1 MAIWNTGKVVAHK
14 HWSDTLHTLYVD
26 AVIEP
31 FEAGQFVK
39 IGLNI
44 NGEVIGHPYS
54 LVNPPKQTPLGFYYI
69 NVPNGKL
76 TSHLIELK
84 TNDSVLV
91 APKAHGF
98 LILDE
103 IPIAKNIWFMATG
116 TGIGPFLSMLATS
129 NPWQRY
135 EKIVLVWAARTL
147 AELTYQDLILRFLTE
162 HPHQFIYIPFVSR
175 EITDTALTGRI
186 PQAIIDGRLE
196 ERAGI
201 HINAEDSQIMLC
213 GNPQMVKDTTN
224 TLIERGLKKHK
235 RFSPG
240 HISSENY
247 W

>member
-1 MAIWNTGKVVAHK
+1 MAIWHTGKVVEHK
-14 HWSDTLHTLYVD
+14 HWSENLHTLYVD
-26 AVIEP
+26 AEIEP

-39 IGLNI
+39 IGLEI
-44 NGEVIGHPYS
+44 NGEVIAHPYS
-54 LVNPPKQTPLGFYYI
+54 LVNPPNQTPLSFYYI
-69 NVPNGKL
+69 NVPDGKL
-76 TSHLIELK
+76 TSRLSELK

-103 IPIAKNIWFMATG
+103 IPAAKHLWLMATG
-116 TGIGPFLSMLATS
+116 TGIGPFLSMLGTAK
-129 NPWQRY
+129 PWQRY
-135 EKIVLVWAARTL
+135 EKIVLVWATRTF
-147 AELTYQDLILRFLTE
+147 AELTYQDLIHQLLTE
-162 HPHQFIYIPFVSR
+162 HPLQFICIPFVSR
-175 EITDTALTGRI
+175 EITTSALTGRI

-201 HINAEDSQIMLC
+201 SIHTDDSQVMLC

-224 TLIERGLKKHK
+224 TLIERGLKKHR

>member
-1 MAIWNTGKVVAHK
+1 MAIWNTGKVVEHK

-26 AVIEP
+26 ADIEP
-31 FEAGQFVK
+31 FEAGQFAK

-54 LVNPPKQTPLGFYYI
+54 LVTPPTQTPLGFYYI

-76 TSHLIELK
+76 TSPLSKLK
-84 TNDSVLV
+84 TNDSVLT
-91 APKAHGF
+91 APKAYGF

-103 IPIAKNIWFMATG
+103 VPLAKELWLIATG
-116 TGIGPFLSMLATS
+116 TGIGPFLSILATS
-129 NPWQRY
+129 KPWQRY
-135 EKIVLVWAARTL
+135 EKIILVWAARTL
-147 AELTYQDLILRFLTE
+147 AELTYQDLISQFLTE
-162 HPHQFIYIPFVSR
+162 HSHQFIYIPFVSR
-175 EITDTALTGRI
+175 ETTGSALSGRI

-196 ERAGI
+196 EQVGI
-201 HINAEDSQIMLC
+201 YISPEDSQIMLC

-235 RFSPG
+235 RFSPR

>member
-1 MAIWNTGKVVAHK
+1 MAIWNTGKVVEHK
-14 HWSDTLHTLYVD
+14 HWSETLHTLYVD
-26 AVIEP
+26 VDIEP

-39 IGLNI
+39 IGLEMS
-44 NGEVIGHPYS
+44 GEVIAHPYS
-54 LVNPPKQTPLGFYYI
+54 LVNPPNQTPLSFYYI

-76 TSHLIELK
+76 TTHLATLK
-84 TNDSVLV
+84 TNDSILV

-103 IPIAKNIWFMATG
+103 IPITKDLWLMATG
-116 TGIGPFLSMLATS
+116 TGIGPFLSMLATTK
-129 NPWQRY
+129 PWQRY
-135 EKIVLVWAARTL
+135 EKVVLVWATRTL
-147 AELTYQDLILRFLTE
+147 AELTYQDLIAQLLTE
-162 HPHQFIYIPFVSR
+162 HPDQFIFVPFVSR
-175 EITDTALTGRI
+175 EITDVALTGRI

-196 ERAGI
+196 KHAGI
-201 HINAEDSQIMLC
+201 TINTENSQIMLC

-224 TLIERGLKKHK
+224 TLIERGLKKHR